1 LGYADLAQLSVLA
14 LYQVQGLVEFA
25 ASAAA
30 VGFTALAQALGQSAA
45 KEPAIESEASKLRAK
60 VALDGGEFG
69 AMEIVIHGTD
79 DFTPYTY
86 SPYKIDIRNTRQ
98 KWNANLL
105 WKDGRSENESNQAL
119 ISVAKSA
126 LRNR

>member
-1 LGYADLAQLSVLA
+1 
-14 LYQVQGLVEFA
+14 
-25 ASAAA
+25 
-30 VGFTALAQALGQSAA
+30 
-45 KEPAIESEASKLRAK
+45 
-60 VALDGGEFG
+60 
-69 AMEIVIHGTD
+69 MEIVIHGTD

-86 SPYKIDIRNTRQ
+86 ILYKIDIRNTRQ

-126 LRNR
+126 LRNRWAALYG